1 MKYIITALLALA
13 FATASYAG
21 CGKKAASIGKIEKFD
36 AETKA
41 LTLKITDSSDE
52 KELAAKSAKLTMTP
66 DTKVLAAGDI
76 ASLVGK
82 RVSVVSEHGKV
93 DYVIALTP
101 KGKAKKKDKASS

>member
-1 MKYIITALLALA
+1 MKAIITTILALA

-21 CGKKAASIGKIEKFD
+21 CGKKAASIGKIETYD

-41 LTLKITDSSDE
+41 LVLKITDSSDA
-52 KELAAKSAKLTMTP
+52 KELKAKSAKLTLTP
-66 DTKVLAAGDI
+66 DTKILAEGDI

-93 DYVIALTP
+93 DFVIALTP
-101 KGKAKKKDKASS
+101 KKGKKKDKAAS